1 MPKTIGTEVFEYAEL
16 DESAKAKARDW
27 YREGGFDYEWYGF
40 EDKFE
45 IAKRLGLDIEPVVK
59 NDRHNGIL
67 FSGFWSQGDGACFMG
82 RYNGTVD
89 ALAQVKGWAP
99 QDAELLRIAK
109 CLDEAQASVQHAL
122 KANIT
127 HRGLCYHEYTMVF
140 DFSDDSEADSV
151 PDELMQAAE
160 EHITEALRSFAR
172 WIYRQLEDEYNYL
185 NSDEA
190 VAETIEANKYT
201 FDSEGRRFG

>member
-1 MPKTIGTEVFEYAEL
+1 MPKTIGAEVFEYAEL

-27 YREGGFDYEWYGF
+27 YREGGLEYAWYDF
-40 EDKFE
+40 EDAYE
-45 IAKRLGLDIEPVVK
+45 IAERLGLDIKPATK
-59 NDRHNGIL
+59 HDRHNGVL
-67 FSGFWSQGDGACFMG
+67 FSGFWSQGDGACFVG

-89 ALAQVKGWAP
+89 ALAQVKDWAP
-99 QDAELLRIAK
+99 QDEELHRIAN

-127 HRGLCYHEYTMVF
+127 HRGLYYHEYTMGF
-140 DFSDDSEADSV
+140 DFSDDSEADAV